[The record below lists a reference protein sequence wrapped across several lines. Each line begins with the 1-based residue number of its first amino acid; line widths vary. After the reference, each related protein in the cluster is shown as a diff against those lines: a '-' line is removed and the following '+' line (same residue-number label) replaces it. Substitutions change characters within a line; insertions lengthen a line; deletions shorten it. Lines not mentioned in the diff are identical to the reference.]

1 MAQFSATTPAILLD
15 QVGRMPFSNYVIQSN
30 ETSVTGA
37 IASSCV
43 QLPEALS
50 SVVVHHCGI
59 LCLPLQC
66 SMVFGLWN
74 ELFYNVNTI
83 SQMQITANAIRSYT
97 RKLKYCS

>member
-37 IASSCV
+37 IANSCV
-43 QLPEALS
+43 QLPEAPS

-66 SMVFGLWN
+66 SMVFGCGMNYFTMSIQFLKC
-74 ELFYNVNTI
+74 
-83 SQMQITANAIRSYT
+83 
-97 RKLKYCS
+97 KLQLMLLGATQGS